1 MADATVSRTEF
12 AGDRARSVTASTRKS
27 GTATRRRHA
36 RSASA
41 RTWCSCQVARD
52 ACTVAMTCRAMT
64 SASIVGVGAGA
75 WPMTRRTS
83 SSTCSAPPR
92 ISPAS
97 ALQVRR
103 CSASERGACFAS
115 RVDSVACCASS
126 CRPYT
131 QADMDAGYT
140 YQLSVLQAE
149 ISVAQM
155 LAFHC
160 PGWCSSSS
168 CPRQPRQRPPGQ
180 AHLDLRAAH
189 PHRPPPHPDA
199 AGTG

>member
-1 MADATVSRTEF
+1 
-12 AGDRARSVTASTRKS
+12 
-27 GTATRRRHA
+27 
-36 RSASA
+36 
-41 RTWCSCQVARD
+41 
-52 ACTVAMTCRAMT
+52 
-64 SASIVGVGAGA
+64 
-75 WPMTRRTS
+75 
-83 SSTCSAPPR
+83 
-92 ISPAS
+92 
-97 ALQVRR
+97 
-103 CSASERGACFAS
+103 
-115 RVDSVACCASS
+115 
-126 CRPYT
+126 
-131 QADMDAGYT
+131 MDAGYT

-199 AGTG
+199 AGTGWSAPAWYQASTSSTRRLVAGGEGRVGIDARHSW

>member
-97 ALQVRR
+97 ARQVRR
-103 CSASERGACFAS
+103 CSTSERGACFAS
-115 RVDSVACCASS
+115 RVDSVACWASCCRSTTVGKRECSSWNRRARTASS
-126 CRPYT
+126 ASMSPRREDQRRSNPWSIPT
-131 QADMDAGYT
+131 ISRISRLPSAAPPRSANRT
-140 YQLSVLQAE
+140 PIRSV
-149 ISVAQM
+149 
-155 LAFHC
+155 
-160 PGWCSSSS
+160 SSASS
-168 CPRQPRQRPPGQ
+168 RV
-180 AHLDLRAAH
+180 L
-189 PHRPPPHPDA
+189 
-199 AGTG
+199 